1 MALIL
6 KDEFQGMLRIV
17 RESSVADIGFTD
29 SLKKALNLYS
39 LKDLSDEAQRQ
50 LIQAWL
56 YPTNDEGEIDETEDN
71 HYREMKEFFIE
82 NLKQLEFRSYM
93 PFCSCCGSDK
103 PVYIG
108 MIPNRMKIIV
118 SFAFCVNCRD
128 EMMLKKNAL
137 TCDV

>member
-1 MALIL
+1 MSEIIKIKNSTKSTKLNTFAIVIL
-6 KDEFQGMLRIV
+6 NDNGEEEIV
-17 RESSVADIGFTD
+17 RDFLNNHQLAVDCANFVAKNENITT
-29 SLKKALNLYS
+29 
-39 LKDLSDEAQRQ
+39 
-50 LIQAWL
+50 I
-56 YPTNDEGEIDETEDN
+56 IDETDDN

-82 NLKQLEFRSYM
+82 NLKNLEFRPYL

-108 MIPNRMKIIV
+108 MIPNAIKTIV

-128 EMMLKKNAL
+128 EMTLKKNAL